1 MAEWVPQFLLASG
14 ALVLVTVAGG
24 LLGILRGREDADK
37 MMATQLLS
45 TGGIAVL
52 LLGGVAADVGS
63 VLDVALVLAL
73 LAAFAAIAFVK
84 KGSEGEMPEA
94 VPAARAAPSRP
105 EGARRTGERRGKR
118 GQRR

>member
-84 KGSEGEMPEA
+84 KGATSEMPEA
-94 VPAARAAPSRP
+94 PAFASRDAAAGPGAAPHPR
-105 EGARRTGERRGKR
+105 ERGGKR
-118 GQRR
+118 

>member
-1 MAEWVPQFLLASG
+1 LADWVQQFLVLA
-14 ALVLVTVAGG
+14 AVLVLATVAGG

-52 LLGGVAADVGS
+52 LLAGVRADAGS

-84 KGSEGEMPEA
+84 KGATSEMPEP
-94 VPAARAAPSRP
+94 PAPASGDAAAGPGAATGRHARD
-105 EGARRTGERRGKR
+105 GRR
-118 GQRR
+118 